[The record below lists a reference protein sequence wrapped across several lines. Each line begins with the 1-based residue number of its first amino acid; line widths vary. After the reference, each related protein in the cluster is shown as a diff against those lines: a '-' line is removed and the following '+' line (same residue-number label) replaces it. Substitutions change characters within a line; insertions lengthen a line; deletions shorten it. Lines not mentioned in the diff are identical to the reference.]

1 MSATPIEAKLK
12 TWIGTA
18 TAAGTRVYCGARLQS
33 TALPAIVVEV
43 NSGSAASLYVGA
55 NNDLDQWDVSI
66 RAVAET
72 AFEAQNV
79 AEAAVAKINA
89 HSDFTTAGKSVCYEP
104 TYRTIEEPVLGEGDE
119 AQPAICTA
127 TVTILHRI

>member
-1 MSATPIEAKLK
+1 
-12 TWIGTA
+12 
-18 TAAGTRVYCGARLQS
+18 LQS

-43 NSGSAASLYVGA
+43 NSGSAASLYVGT
-55 NNDLDQWDVSI
+55 NGDLDQWDVSI

-89 HSDFTTAGKSVCYEP
+89 HSDFTSAGKSVCYEP

>member
-1 MSATPIEAKLK
+1 MSANPIEAKLK

-18 TAAGTRVYCGARLQS
+18 TAAGSRVYCGARLQS

-43 NSGSAASLYVGA
+43 NSGSAASLYGVTE
-55 NNDLDQWDVSI
+55 NLNQWDVSI

-79 AEAAVAKINA
+79 AEDAVTKINA

-127 TVTILHRI
+127 TVIILHRI

>member
-12 TWIGTA
+12 TWIGTL
-18 TAAGTRVYCGARLQS
+18 TDAGSRVYCGARLQS

-43 NSGSAASLYVGA
+43 NSGSAASLYGA
-55 NNDLDQWDVSI
+55 TENLNQWDVSI

-79 AEAAVAKINA
+79 AEDAVAIPN
-89 HSDFTTAGKSVCYEP
+89 P
-104 TYRTIEEPVLGEGDE
+104 
-119 AQPAICTA
+119 
-127 TVTILHRI
+127 ILPRRRRSHFPS

>member
-1 MSATPIEAKLK
+1 MSSTPIEAKLK
-12 TWIGTA
+12 TWIGTT
-18 TAAGTRVYCGARLQS
+18 TAAGSRVYSGARLQS
-33 TALPAIVVEV
+33 TELPAIVIEV
-43 NSGSAASLYVGA
+43 NSGSAASLYVGT
-55 NNDLDQWDVSI
+55 NGDLDQWDVSI

-89 HSDFTTAGKSVCYEP
+89 HSDFTSAGKSVCYEP

>member
-18 TAAGTRVYCGARLQS
+18 TAAGPRVYCGARLQS

-43 NSGSAASLYVGA
+43 NSGSAASLYGA
-55 NNDLDQWDVSI
+55 TENLNQWDVSI

-79 AEAAVAKINA
+79 AEDAVAKINA
-89 HSDFTTAGKSVCYEP
+89 HLDFTTAGKSVCYEP

-127 TVTILHRI
+127 TVIILHRI